1 MCKRSV
7 CVTLPDTHGGDLST
21 TSLVTSFRAWPFN
34 KPTCTKTIT
43 SYCVHITQCGN
54 ETHFLNIWK
63 SWSKAFERGEKENNT
78 NKTEKA
84 FSLFLKRVIWFTQ
97 NRLRIFLWKKT
108 YMSVLPLCIL
118 HKRLKHISKMFQ
130 DYTFLF
136 LHWEGHTADI
146 SQIYEDENHL
156 IIRNKPL

>member
-63 SWSKAFERGEKENNT
+63 SWNKAFERGEKENNT
-78 NKTEKA
+78 DRESFFFIFEK
-84 FSLFLKRVIWFTQ
+84 SNLIHT

-108 YMSVLPLCIL
+108 YTSVLPLCIL

-130 DYTFLF
+130 DYTLLF
-136 LHWEGHTADI
+136 FTLRRTHSRYFTDLW
-146 SQIYEDENHL
+146 
-156 IIRNKPL
+156 RRKPSYHKE